1 MYDTPRAALMELT
14 DYVRFESV
22 AIQILRVRHPELR
35 ITAHTADLGRDAYGR
50 PLFGERDEIVG
61 LFSCEKYWRRKL
73 NGDLQPYG
81 QCPTAEK
88 PEKALFVANQPINE
102 ASKKQTKQKM
112 HDRYQIQLEIVALD
126 DLDLELKSDALHR
139 VAERELRVRPR
150 QPRVLQPL
158 ATFWDAQQISL
169 PGGNAPLVGRANEL
183 GRLRTALAPAVDSPA
198 NQVVVVEGPGGIG
211 KTRLVVEAAC
221 ASTTLSART
230 GTALSEDKL
239 VDVPVDVPSVIV
251 VDDAHRSSDLS
262 GLATMVGDPR
272 FARVTVVLTLRLGLA
287 EQTLRQAGLDHV
299 EPATITLGPLGRSE
313 ISEIVTAHGITDE
326 ALQLHIIDIAEGNP
340 LIAHTAC
347 ELAAQHGTYS
357 WQDTNAVLRDLF
369 KKRLS
374 HLRADGHEHRA
385 AAVVLA
391 MLTTAQNSDQ
401 LAALAGAVH
410 GLSAEPQRLHEI
422 LLDLA
427 DAGIV
432 DGPPF
437 TLRPDALG
445 PVIVADALADGGRV
459 NVDLARTLR
468 VLGRA
473 ASWGSGAGE
482 DSDDPGLLGIS
493 RPRPGANGDP
503 AGIHATVLASQLGVL
518 AQAAHQ
524 ADRHV
529 DLFTLSRAVLELLSE
544 QTDTTSWL
552 DVLVLADAI
561 GPYRPRLLGELRDE
575 LAHRWPP
582 LPSENP
588 WVDDPVE
595 FYRLEVKRLLEQAV
609 YLTRRVGRIDQRRAV
624 SWIMECTWLAY
635 PVIGSVGIDSLRRA
649 ITSLISANPRA
660 GDRTWD
666 AVFARRDQVLRS
678 ILQWGK
684 DHFAQSPAAL
694 GQTERA
700 VRGPGETAHVVLA
713 AVRPFLSVVL
723 ETLAVGTPQDPD
735 VYLFGRYA
743 LPDDRR
749 TVDLLHHS
757 AVPAVRQILDSI
769 DPASPEAQPVLR
781 EIAILPRE
789 LRAEGARGVT
799 DTEAVPTYAVEAL
812 HSAADALA
820 HAVAERW
827 AALPMGVRHTAAD
840 AAVRAAGR
848 QPTTLA
854 ALAKAGDPV
863 AVAAVKD
870 TELGRMLALFPI
882 SEDLERIARGGSD
895 ADSLEHQRRQEAEE
909 LGKQLPFEESIA
921 LLESL
926 DEPPSRLFGPDCLR
940 SFASAVGRASTA
952 DAILTRLT
960 AGPLV
965 GEYALLAGLLQS
977 EPDAV
982 VAWILGNLTVPRI
995 GVLGLT
1001 IAGMLPEDQETIVL
1015 DAVAASLTTAAASP
1029 PSVEPKTDGPGALPA
1044 STELAALADALAR
1057 HLAGSRRRPVADRL
1071 ERLAALGETGPAAA
1085 LPRVLSAVG
1094 QVLHPIRA
1102 QHAMAVNHPDLRHR
1116 LVAVLGRAL
1125 AATDQALFHPVQ
1137 WDTAM
1142 GGLALAVVAPAE
1154 VAELL
1159 IERTLADLPR
1169 VVPMEWHRL
1178 LADMDFADR
1187 TPVAEAYWMQ
1197 LEQQRAAGRLTPR
1210 REDTAHRLLTQL
1222 GGGTEQWVALVRE
1235 LATGD
1240 SADRT
1245 RAAQIVRFSWHHPAW
1260 TEVVPDLLDA
1270 GLGEH
1275 AITQLHEGLL
1285 MDNTDYDLDD
1295 ATQVRLDVLQPL
1307 MDDSRPAVQEFAEE
1321 ARRRLNEMPR
1331 LVITRRGKV
1340 SETG

>member
-1 MYDTPRAALMELT
+1 
-14 DYVRFESV
+14 
-22 AIQILRVRHPELR
+22 
-35 ITAHTADLGRDAYGR
+35 
-50 PLFGERDEIVG
+50 
-61 LFSCEKYWRRKL
+61 
-73 NGDLQPYG
+73 
-81 QCPTAEK
+81 
-88 PEKALFVANQPINE
+88 
-102 ASKKQTKQKM
+102 
-112 HDRYQIQLEIVALD
+112 
-126 DLDLELKSDALHR
+126 
-139 VAERELRVRPR
+139 
-150 QPRVLQPL
+150 
-158 ATFWDAQQISL
+158 
-169 PGGNAPLVGRANEL
+169 
-183 GRLRTALAPAVDSPA
+183 
-198 NQVVVVEGPGGIG
+198 
-211 KTRLVVEAAC
+211 
-221 ASTTLSART
+221 
-230 GTALSEDKL
+230 
-239 VDVPVDVPSVIV
+239 
-251 VDDAHRSSDLS
+251 
-262 GLATMVGDPR
+262 MVGDPR

-326 ALQLHIIDIAEGNP
+326 ALQLHVIDIAQGNP

-347 ELAAQHGTYS
+347 EIAAQNGTYS
-357 WQDTNAVLRDLF
+357 WQDTASVLHDLF
-369 KKRLS
+369 KIRLS
-374 HLRADGHEHRA
+374 HISADGHEHRA
-385 AAVVLA
+385 AAVALA
-391 MLTTAQNSDQ
+391 VLTTAQVSDQ
-401 LAALAGAVH
+401 LAGLAGAVH
-410 GLSAEPQRLHEI
+410 GLPADSQRLYEI

-432 DGPPF
+432 DGPLF

-482 DSDDPGLLGIS
+482 DSDDPRLLGIS

-524 ADRHV
+524 ADRHA
-529 DLFTLSRAVLELLSE
+529 DLRTLSRAVLELLSE

-561 GPYRPRLLGELRDE
+561 GPYHPPLLGELRDE
-575 LAHRWPP
+575 LVRRWPP
-582 LPSENP
+582 LPGQNL
-588 WVDDPVE
+588 WMDDPVA
-595 FYRLEVKRLLEQAV
+595 FYRQEVKLLLEQAAS
-609 YLTRRVGRIDQRRAV
+609 LAQRVGRIDQRRAV
-624 SWIMECTWLAY
+624 SLILECAWLTY
-635 PVIGSVGIDSLRRA
+635 PVIGSVGLDSLRHM

-660 GDRTWD
+660 SDTWD
-666 AVFARRDQVLRS
+666 GVFARRDQVLRAV
-678 ILQWGK
+678 LQWGQ
-684 DHFAQSPAAL
+684 DHFAEPPVAL
-694 GQTERA
+694 GDTERA
-700 VRGPGETAHVVLA
+700 VRGPSETAHVVLA
-713 AVRPFLSVVL
+713 AVRPFLSVVM

-743 LPDDRR
+743 LPDDCR
-749 TVDLLHHS
+749 TVSQLRS
-757 AVPAVRQILDSI
+757 AVAAVRQILDRI
-769 DPASPEAQPVLR
+769 DPASPEAQPVLQ
-781 EIAILPRE
+781 EIAVLPRE

-827 AALPMGVRHTAAD
+827 AALAMGVRRTAAD

-863 AVAAVKD
+863 AVAAVTD
-870 TELGRMLALFPI
+870 AELGRMLALFPI
-882 SEDLERIARGGSD
+882 SEDLARIARDGTD
-895 ADSLEHQRRQEAEE
+895 AASLEHQRRQEAEE
-909 LGKQLPFEESIA
+909 LGERLPFEEAIA

-926 DEPPSRLFGPDCLR
+926 DEQPPGLFGPGCLG
-940 SFASAVGRASTA
+940 SFASAVGRRTPTA
-952 DAILTRLT
+952 DAVLTRLT

-965 GEYALLAGLLQS
+965 GECALLAGLLQS
-977 EPDAV
+977 ESDAV
-982 VAWILGNLTVPRI
+982 VAWILGNRTVPRI
-995 GVLGLT
+995 GVLGLAV
-1001 IAGMLPEDQETIVL
+1001 AGMLPEDQETIVL
-1015 DAVAASLTTAAASP
+1015 NAVAASLTTAAASP
-1029 PSVEPKTDGPGALPA
+1029 TSVEPKTDGPGPLPA

-1057 HLAGSRRRPVADRL
+1057 HLARSRRRPVADRL
-1071 ERLAALGETGPAAA
+1071 ERLTALGETGPAAA

-1094 QVLHPIRA
+1094 QVLRPGRA
-1102 QHAMAVNHPDLRHR
+1102 QHAVAVDHPDLRRR
-1116 LVAVLGRAL
+1116 LVAVLRTAL
-1125 AATDQALFHPVQ
+1125 AVTDHDLLSDVQ
-1137 WDTAM
+1137 YDTAM

-1154 VAELL
+1154 VAALL

-1169 VVPMEWHRL
+1169 VIPMGWHRL

-1270 GLGEH
+1270 GLGEQ
-1275 AITQLHEGLL
+1275 AITQLREGLL

-1295 ATQVRLDVLQPL
+1295 ATQVRLDVLKPL